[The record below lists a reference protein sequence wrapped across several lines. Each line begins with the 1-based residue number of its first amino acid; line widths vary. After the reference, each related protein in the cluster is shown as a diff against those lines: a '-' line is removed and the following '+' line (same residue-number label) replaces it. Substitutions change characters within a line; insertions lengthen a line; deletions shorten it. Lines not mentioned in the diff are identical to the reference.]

1 MTPIMS
7 STTIGHLRN
16 HSRGDLQRS
25 VVVNSGRKPPA
36 FCTGISR
43 KEGLK
48 VRTNQ
53 THPPKIGRDR
63 FDTEVLE
70 RAFSAA
76 SKSPIRS
83 RMYTR
88 RVPRSARCEPCFQTT
103 NDQCST
109 LAQTAY
115 PSRRNWLK
123 IHRNY
128 QYFQVSYVP
137 IIPLLGTRRALVYD
151 ALSPAT
157 RCEPAPRIILT
168 PL

>member
-1 MTPIMS
+1 MS

-16 HSRGDLQRS
+16 RSRGERQS
-25 VVVNSGRKPPA
+25 EVVVNSGRKPPA

-43 KEGLK
+43 KNGLN
-48 VRTNQ
+48 VRTPQ
-53 THPPKIGRDR
+53 MQPPKIGRDR

-76 SKSPIRS
+76 SESPIPS
-83 RMYTR
+83 RIYNR

-103 NDQCST
+103 NDQCSPF
-109 LAQTAY
+109 AQTAH
-115 PSRRNWLK
+115 PSRRNWLN

-137 IIPLLGTRRALVYD
+137 IIPILGTRRALVYD

-157 RCEPAPRIILT
+157 RC
-168 PL
+168 